1 MKRRIFVSSAVVLS
15 LIVGAGTAGASE
27 WKPKDSTLWSPGP
40 VQELESVPGT
50 SAPKPGVE
58 VPEEQVDAWAP
69 KDVYWPPATE
79 AEVDLGATAPIPAG
93 SLFTNPGLAKGPAA
107 PMPDPSRVGD
117 APVWVAPAAAEDAPR
132 SGKAD
137 VELED
142 RAAAEKA
149 GLQGMLVSVRPGE
162 GVTEGGPVKVSVDVS
177 HISGSF
183 SADWLSRTQL
193 VALPECALTTPDRPE
208 CRKQTPLTTTKDG
221 DRPGLLS
228 AEVPLAAPEGAAQS
242 LSADSGTAGGATV
255 FGAAVSPNGPAGS
268 FAATSLGSS
277 GSWSSGSNTG
287 GFSWSY
293 PIAVPE
299 GLGGTK
305 PSVGLSYSSQAVDGR
320 TAATNNQASWI
331 GEGWDYSPGFIERS
345 FKPCTEDGQT
355 GSGDL
360 CLAGQS
366 VTFSLGGESSALVK
380 DDTTGKWRLKNDD
393 ASKVERLTGAVNGT
407 DNDEYWKVTTTD
419 GTQYYFGLG
428 HKPETTTGPATNS
441 AWTVPV
447 YGNNTGEDCNKSTF
461 EASWCQQAWRW
472 NLDFVVDTRGGL
484 ITYTYGTETNR
495 YKRGIST
502 ANPTG
507 TLTPY
512 IRGGSLEKIT
522 YGSKLS
528 DAATVKPT
536 AQVLFETDERCLP
549 VPDVFDC
556 AKEKLTAANQTKWP
570 DVPFDQKCEAT
581 GTCENYSPTFWS
593 TKRLTKITTQVLDSA
608 GGYDNVDSYALTHQF
623 RDPKDGTAPSLW
635 LASVRRTG
643 YDGAATF
650 TLPQVVFYGLPLN
663 NRVDSS
669 SDGPAMNR
677 HRVVKIKSETGK
689 ITDIGYADADCSPGA
704 GLPTAADANTKRCF
718 PVYWNKDPRSPN
730 DPSLDWFHKYVVDHV
745 TEMDPFGGSPDQRVS
760 YEYVGGAAWHR
771 DDEELTKDEYRTW
784 NQFRGYGQVIT
795 RAGTAPDVVSKT
807 ASFYLRGMDGDVRA
821 NKTKRAVTFTNI
833 AGNAVKD
840 SNHLAGTLRELQ
852 TFASD
857 GGELVSTAQHDPWI
871 PPVTATH
878 SRGDDLPPLT
888 AQMQGTALS
897 QQKVLLAN
905 KTWRT
910 TSQAV
915 DYDTTYGLQRTVLDK
930 ADGLPEICTKT
941 YYVRKITDPDYIVDR
956 VSQVL
961 RTQAACD
968 VDPTEANT
976 LDGSR
981 VQYDNKPFGTLDGPG
996 DPTNTSVLDR
1006 FESGVHKY
1014 IPKSTTAYDAY
1025 GRVTSTTDAAGATTK
1040 TAYTPAAPAR
1050 PTTLKVTN
1058 AKNWTTTTTLHP
1070 LRGLPVKTVDQNNRT
1085 TEIAYDELG
1094 RTTQVWLPGRAR
1106 TQSASKVF
1114 TYDLN
1119 QFDTSS
1125 VTSQTLRARGDYA
1138 TSISILDAMG
1148 QQIQTQSVPLD
1159 NAENTRLITD
1169 TDYDSRGRA
1178 FATRAPFANRQ
1189 SVPVKDLFTPDE
1201 TLVPAKNVTLY
1212 DGLGRPVTNIFYS
1225 KAKEQWRS
1233 STAYP
1238 GADRVDTTPPQ
1249 GGSATSSITDARG
1262 RKTELRQYKIGTPT
1276 GAYDTTR
1283 YGYDTVGQLTQITD
1297 PAGNDWTY
1305 EYDLQGRQTKA
1316 VDPDKGTSTSTYDV
1330 ADRPVSS
1337 TDARGTTIFT
1347 NYDILGRPT
1356 TRNLNAA
1363 DGTKLAE
1370 YEYDTLLPGLA
1381 TGSTSWVA
1389 GKAWIQEVTGYDIGY
1404 RPTGSKLTV
1413 PAGEGALTGTY
1424 TTSTAYNAITGLET
1438 STDVPA
1444 AGGLPAEDLS
1454 TGRNPNGL
1462 PVSHGSNTVDYV
1474 NETNYNE
1481 LGQVQRTTFGDV
1493 PKQVVATNI
1502 LEPATGRLLRTELEK
1517 QEEAATTVNT
1527 TAYTYTANGDVTSV
1541 TNIQG
1546 AARDTQCFTY
1556 DYQGRLTEAWTDTGT
1571 TTTKPGPSVPGI
1583 GGCTNAAP
1591 SNGEIG
1597 GPAPYWQ
1604 SFTYDVTGN
1613 RKTLTD
1619 HDPGGDANK
1628 TTVTTNTYPAPGAAR
1643 PHTPISTTRRM
1654 GSNGPVTTNLTYDK
1668 AGNTLTRPDTGDAPD
1683 NLPGDGGPIQ
1693 TLTWNAEGRLAS
1705 NTTNAGTS
1713 TYIYDAAGNRLAR
1726 KDPGKTTLYAG
1737 STELSRDTVTDKVT
1751 GTRYYATP
1759 GGTTIVRTSTG
1770 KLSYVAA
1777 DHHNTGTTSIDA
1789 TTLAVQRRF
1798 TKPFGEERGT
1808 KPTAWPGERGFVG
1821 GTQDKT
1827 TGLTHIGSRE
1837 YDPAAGRFLSVD
1849 PLMLVDDPRQ
1859 HNAYQYANNSPLTNW
1874 DPTGLALDDGSGHGE
1889 KPDGTP
1895 PSNPVTPG
1903 GKAPD
1908 GSGGYRGGGPPSFRG
1923 SQCGNDPD
1931 CRNVSSSTTPWQ
1943 RWGSPRPPKTRYV
1956 QTTSGYPA
1964 QGVPQ
1969 GSINDPN
1976 RLSAPS
1982 AAEIPDLPC
1991 PPGQSQAICD
2001 LRSAHNRTM
2010 QLFGPLAG
2018 MRSGAGAAAGVKGR
2032 PATSSERAAMGVRQ
2046 GGVERTLDNSLDKTT
2061 YLNDVA
2067 GKYGINL
2074 RGSGQ
2079 EIKVVFDPDLGP
2091 GLLGVT
2097 RAVEGGRVIRV
2108 GPDGI
2113 YNDATAANTISH
2125 ELSHARYY
2133 LRNGTF
2139 KGEIHGNG
2147 DSLGDGTPYGS
2158 GNALEDWID
2167 GNR

>member
-1 MKRRIFVSSAVVLS
+1 M
-15 LIVGAGTAGASE
+15 
-27 WKPKDSTLWSPGP
+27 
-40 VQELESVPGT
+40 
-50 SAPKPGVE
+50 
-58 VPEEQVDAWAP
+58 
-69 KDVYWPPATE
+69 
-79 AEVDLGATAPIPAG
+79 
-93 SLFTNPGLAKGPAA
+93 
-107 PMPDPSRVGD
+107 
-117 APVWVAPAAAEDAPR
+117 
-132 SGKAD
+132 
-137 VELED
+137 
-142 RAAAEKA
+142 
-149 GLQGMLVSVRPGE
+149 
-162 GVTEGGPVKVSVDVS
+162 
-177 HISGSF
+177 
-183 SADWLSRTQL
+183 
-193 VALPECALTTPDRPE
+193 
-208 CRKQTPLTTTKDG
+208 
-221 DRPGLLS
+221 
-228 AEVPLAAPEGAAQS
+228 
-242 LSADSGTAGGATV
+242 
-255 FGAAVSPNGPAGS
+255 
-268 FAATSLGSS
+268 
-277 GSWSSGSNTG
+277 
-287 GFSWSY
+287 
-293 PIAVPE
+293 PE

-331 GEGWDYSPGFIERS
+331 GEGWDYSPGFVERR
-345 FKPCTEDGQT
+345 FKPCSEDGQT
-355 GSGDL
+355 NSGDL

-366 VTFSLGGESSALVK
+366 VTFSLGGKSSPLVK
-380 DDTTGKWRLKNDD
+380 DDTTGEWRLENDD
-393 ASKVERLTGAVNGT
+393 ASKVERLTGAVNGD
-407 DNDEYWKVTTTD
+407 DNGEYWKVTTTD

-461 EASWCQQAWRW
+461 EASWCKQAWRW

-484 ITYTYGTETNR
+484 ITHTYGTETNR

-507 TLTPY
+507 TLEPY
-512 IRGGSLEKIT
+512 TRGGNLEKIT

-549 VPDVFDC
+549 EKDVFDC
-556 AKEKLTAANQTKWP
+556 DASKLTAANQAKWP
-570 DVPFDQKCEAT
+570 DVPFDLKCEAT
-581 GTCENYSPTFWS
+581 GTCENYSPTFWT

-650 TLPQVVFYGLPLN
+650 TLPQVVFYGSPLN

-669 SDGPAMNR
+669 IDLRPAMNR
-677 HRVVKIKSETGK
+677 HRIVKIKSETGK
-689 ITDIGYADADCSPGA
+689 ITDVVYAGADCSPGA

-718 PVYWNKDPRSPN
+718 PVYWNPDPRSPN
-730 DPSLDWFHKYVVDHV
+730 DPELDWFHKYVVDRV
-745 TEMDPFGGSPDQRVS
+745 TELDPFGGSPDQVVS

-795 RAGTAPDVVSKT
+795 RAGKAPDIVSKT
-807 ASFYLRGMDGDVRA
+807 ASFHLRGMDGDVRA

-833 AGNAVKD
+833 AGTAVKD

-871 PPVTATH
+871 PAVTATH

-888 AQMQGTALS
+888 AQMQGTVLS

-905 KTWRT
+905 KAWRT

-915 DYDTTYGLQRTVLDK
+915 DYDTNYGLQRTVLDK
-930 ADGLPEICTKT
+930 ADGLPDVCTT
-941 YYVRKITDPDYIVDR
+941 TSYVRNTTTRIVDR

-961 RTQAACD
+961 RTQAACT
-968 VDPTEANT
+968 VAATEANT
-976 LDGSR
+976 LGGSR

-1025 GRVTSTTDAAGATTK
+1025 GRVTSATDAAGATTK
-1040 TAYTPAAPAR
+1040 TAFTPAAPAR
-1050 PTTLKVTN
+1050 ATTLKVTN

-1070 LRGLPVKTVDQNNRT
+1070 LRGLPVKTVDQNNRI
-1085 TEIAYDELG
+1085 TEIAYDEVG

-1106 TQSASKVF
+1106 TQSANKVF
-1114 TYDLN
+1114 TYELN

-1125 VTSQTLRARGDYA
+1125 VTSQTLRAGETYA

-1159 NAENTRLITD
+1159 NASKTRLISD
-1169 TDYDSRGRA
+1169 TAYDSRGRA
-1178 FATRAPFANRQ
+1178 FKTSGTYVNKD
-1189 SVPVKDLFTPDE
+1189 SVPVKDRFPADE
-1201 TLVPAKNVTLY
+1201 NMIPAQTVTQY
-1212 DGLGRPVTNIFYS
+1212 DGLGRPVAGIFYS

-1233 STAYP
+1233 TTTYP

-1249 GGSATSSITDARG
+1249 GGSATSSIMDARG
-1262 RKTELRQYKIGTPT
+1262 RKTELRQYKVGTPT

-1316 VDPDKGTSTSTYDV
+1316 VDPDKGTSTSAYDV
-1330 ADRPVSS
+1330 ADRLVSS

-1389 GKAWIQEVTGYDIGY
+1389 GKAWSQEVTGYDIGY

-1413 PAGEGALTGTY
+1413 PPGEGALTGTY
-1424 TTSTAYNAITGLET
+1424 TTSTAYNLITGLAT

-1444 AGGLPAEDLS
+1444 VGGLPAEDLS

-1462 PVSHGSNTVDYV
+1462 PVSFGSNTVDYV
-1474 NETNYNE
+1474 NYTDYNE
-1481 LGQVQRTTFGDV
+1481 LGQVQRTTFGDS

-1502 LEPATGRLLRTELEK
+1502 LDPATGRLLKTALDK
-1517 QEEAATTVNT
+1517 QEEAVSSVNS
-1527 TAYTYTANGDVTSV
+1527 TAYTYTPNGDVTSV

-1583 GGCTNAAP
+1583 GGCTNTAP

-1619 HDPGGDANK
+1619 HDPAGDANK
-1628 TTVTTNTYPAPGAAR
+1628 TAVTTNTYPAPGAAR
-1643 PHTPISTTRRM
+1643 PHTPISTTRKM
-1654 GSNGPVTTNLTYDK
+1654 GDGGPVTTNLTYDK
-1668 AGNTLTRPDTGDAPD
+1668 TGNTLTRPDTGDAPD
-1683 NLPGDGGPIQ
+1683 TLPGDGGPIQ
-1693 TLTWNAEGRLAS
+1693 TLTWNAEGRLAT

-1737 STELSRDTVTDKVT
+1737 TDELTRDTATDKVT

-1759 GGTTIVRTSTG
+1759 GGTTIVRTSAG

-1789 TTLAVQRRF
+1789 ATLAVQRRF

-1808 KPTAWPGERGFVG
+1808 KPTAWPGEQGFVG

-1827 TGLTHIGSRE
+1827 TGLTHIGARD

-1849 PLMLVDDPRQ
+1849 PVMTVGDPRH
-1859 HNAYQYANNSPLTNW
+1859 HNGYSYSYNSPITFS
-1874 DPTGLALDDGSGHGE
+1874 DPSGMR
-1889 KPDGTP
+1889 PDGLCGGNTSTCTP
-1895 PSNPVTPG
+1895 SDSKSGASVNYHESWQYTGKKGWNWSSWIVDKKETSRRYENFTSITWTWLTEARKLELNATALAGVVRYGVSSVTATASAWTGPG
-1903 GKAPD
+1903 SSWITGKVEAAYDWAAEKAGIDTSDPLYED
-1908 GSGGYRGGGPPSFRG
+1908 TYLLAGVGSLVIGSGGGSGAKGICHSFLPGTDVALADGSSKNIEDVEVGDEVLATDPETGKTYGKTVLDTIRTEDDKDFTDVTVTTPEGPSSIIATDTHPFWVPNLDRWVDAG
-1923 SQCGNDPD
+1923 SLNVGDTLRTASGTHVKILELKRFTKRQRTHDLTIADIHTYYVLAGATPVLVHNCGFFKNLFKSKAQVANEALLASRVPTNLGDLAGIKTPDLGDPKKLADTRNMSDQRLLEAINDPD
-1931 CRNVSSSTTPWQ
+1931 EMG
-1943 RWGSPRPPKTRYV
+1943 GSVVISNGEVVGGNHRIAEALRRMNAGNKTF
-1956 QTTSGYPA
+1956 S
-1964 QGVPQ
+1964 
-1969 GSINDPN
+1969 
-1976 RLSAPS
+1976 
-1982 AAEIPDLPC
+1982 PDRKIL
-1991 PPGQSQAICD
+1991 
-2001 LRSAHNRTM
+2001 
-2010 QLFGPLAG
+2010 
-2018 MRSGAGAAAGVKGR
+2018 V
-2032 PATSSERAAMGVRQ
+2032 VR
-2046 GGVERTLDNSLDKTT
+2046 
-2061 YLNDVA
+2061 
-2067 GKYGINL
+2067 
-2074 RGSGQ
+2074 
-2079 EIKVVFDPDLGP
+2079 
-2091 GLLGVT
+2091 
-2097 RAVEGGRVIRV
+2097 
-2108 GPDGI
+2108 
-2113 YNDATAANTISH
+2113 
-2125 ELSHARYY
+2125 
-2133 LRNGTF
+2133 
-2139 KGEIHGNG
+2139 
-2147 DSLGDGTPYGS
+2147 
-2158 GNALEDWID
+2158 
-2167 GNR
+2167 

>member
-1 MKRRIFVSSAVVLS
+1 M
-15 LIVGAGTAGASE
+15 
-27 WKPKDSTLWSPGP
+27 
-40 VQELESVPGT
+40 QEAESVPGK
-50 SAPKPGVE
+50 SAPKAGEE

-69 KDVYWPPATE
+69 KDVYWPPATD
-79 AEVDLGATAPIPAG
+79 AEVDLGAKAPIPADG
-93 SLFTNPGLAKGPAA
+93 SLFTNPDLPKGPAA
-107 PMPDPSRVGD
+107 PTPDPSRVGD
-117 APVWVAPAAAEDAPR
+117 APVWVAPAATEDAPR
-132 SGKAD
+132 SGKAE

-162 GVTEGGPVKVSVDVS
+162 GVTKGGPVKVSVDVS

-183 SADWLSRTQL
+183 GADWLSRAQL
-193 VALPECALTTPDRPE
+193 VTLPECALTTPERPE
-208 CRKQTPLTTTKDG
+208 CRKQTPLATTKDG

-242 LSADSGTAGGATV
+242 LSADAGTSGEATV
-255 FGAAVSPNGPAGS
+255 FGASSSPSGPAGS
-268 FAATSLGSS
+268 YAATSLGAS

-293 PIAVPE
+293 PIGLPE

-305 PSVGLSYSSQAVDGR
+305 PNVALSYSSQAVDGR

-331 GEGWDYSPGFIERS
+331 GEGWDYSPGFVERR
-345 FKPCTEDGQT
+345 FKPCAEDGQT
-355 GSGDL
+355 GSGDQ
-360 CLAGQS
+360 CLAGENA
-366 VTFSLGGESSALVK
+366 VFSLDGKSSALVK
-380 DDTTGKWRLKNDD
+380 DDTTGKWRLENDD
-393 ASKVERLTGAVNGT
+393 ASRVERLTSAVNGD
-407 DNDEYWKVTTTD
+407 DNGEYWKVTTTD

-428 HKPETTTGPATNS
+428 HKPGSPTASATNS
-441 AWTVPV
+441 AWTMPV

-461 EASWCQQAWRW
+461 ETSWCTQAWRW
-472 NLDFVVDTRGGL
+472 NLDFVVDSNGGL
-484 ITYTYGTETNR
+484 ITYTYDTETNR
-495 YKRGIST
+495 YKRGVSN

-507 TLTPY
+507 TLTQY
-512 IRGGSLEKIT
+512 VRGGNLKKIT
-522 YGSKLS
+522 YGSKLN
-528 DAATVKPT
+528 DADTVKPT
-536 AQVLFETDERCLP
+536 AQVLFDVEERCLP
-549 VPDVFDC
+549 EEGVFDC
-556 AKEKLTAANQTKWP
+556 APEKLNAANKTKWP
-570 DVPFDQKCEAT
+570 DVPFDQQCAAT
-581 GTCENYSPTFWS
+581 GTCENYSPTFWT
-593 TKRLTKITTQVLDSA
+593 TKRLTKITTQVLDST
-608 GGYDNVDSYALTHQF
+608 GSYDNVDSYALTHQF

-643 YDGAATF
+643 YDDTASF

-669 SDGPAMNR
+669 IDQRPAMNR
-677 HRVVKIKSETGK
+677 HRIVKIKSETGK
-689 ITDIGYADADCSPGA
+689 ITDVHYADADCSPGA
-704 GLPTAADANTKRCF
+704 GLPAAADANTKRCF
-718 PVYWNKDPRSPN
+718 PVYWNKDPKSPN
-730 DPSLDWFHKYVVDHV
+730 NPELDWFHKYVVDKV
-745 TEMDPFGGSPDQRVS
+745 TEQDPFGGSRDQEVR
-760 YEYVGGAAWHR
+760 YEYLGGTAWHR
-771 DDEELTKDEYRTW
+771 DDDELTKTEYRTW

-795 RAGTAPDVVSKT
+795 RAGLAPDAVSKT
-807 ASFYLRGMDGDVRA
+807 SAYYLRGMDGDFKA
-821 NKTKRAVTFTNI
+821 DNKTTRSVTFTDI
-833 AGNAVKD
+833 AGKPVKD

-871 PPVTATH
+871 PEVTATH
-878 SRGDDLPPLT
+878 SRGDGDGRPPLT
-888 AQMQGTALS
+888 ARMQGTALS
-897 QQKVLLAN
+897 QQKVLLAD

-915 DYDTTYGLQRTVLDK
+915 DYDETYGLQRTVLDK
-930 ADGLPEICTKT
+930 ADGLPDICTT
-941 YYVRKITDPDYIVDR
+941 NSYVRKITDTVYIVDR

-961 RTQAACD
+961 RTQAACGD
-968 VDPTEANT
+968 TATEANT

-996 DPTNTSVLDR
+996 LPTNTSVLDR
-1006 FESGVHKY
+1006 FDSGVHKY
-1014 IPKSTTAYDAY
+1014 IAKSTTAYDTY
-1025 GRVTSTTDAAGATTK
+1025 GRITSTTDAAGATTK
-1040 TAYTPAAPAR
+1040 TAYTPAGPAR
-1050 PTTLKVTN
+1050 ATTLKVTN

-1085 TEIAYDELG
+1085 TEATYDELG

-1106 TQSASKVF
+1106 SESASKVF
-1114 TYDLN
+1114 AYDLN
-1119 QFDTSS
+1119 QFGTSS
-1125 VTSQTLRARGDYA
+1125 VTSQTLRANQSYA

-1148 QQIQTQSVPLD
+1148 QQVQTQSVPLD
-1159 NAENTRLITD
+1159 NSATTRLITD
-1169 TDYDSRGRA
+1169 TYYDSRGRA
-1178 FATRAPFANRQ
+1178 FKTSGTYFNKD
-1189 SVPVKDLFTPDE
+1189 SIPVKNRFTPVE
-1201 TLVPAKNVTLY
+1201 TLVPAQSITQY
-1212 DGLGRPVTNIFYS
+1212 DGLGRPVANIFSS
-1225 KAKEQWRS
+1225 KTIEQWRA
-1233 STAYP
+1233 TIAYP

-1249 GGSATSSITDARG
+1249 GGSATSTIIDARG
-1262 RKTELRQYKIGTPT
+1262 SKTQLRQYKVGTPT

-1297 PAGNDWTY
+1297 PAGNDWSY

-1316 VDPDKGTSTSTYDV
+1316 VDPDKGTSTSTYDT
-1330 ADRPVSS
+1330 ADRLVSS

-1381 TGSTSWVA
+1381 TGSTSWVG
-1389 GKAWIQEVTGYDIGY
+1389 GKAWTQEVTGYDIGY

-1424 TTSTAYNAITGLET
+1424 TTSTAYNLITGLET

-1444 AGGLPAEDLS
+1444 VGGLPAEDLS

-1462 PVSHGSNTVDYV
+1462 PVSYGSNTVDYV
-1474 NETNYNE
+1474 NEIDYNE

-1502 LEPATGRLLRTELEK
+1502 LDPATGRILRTELDK
-1517 QEEAATTVNT
+1517 QQEAVTSVNT
-1527 TAYTYTANGDVTSV
+1527 TAYTYTPNGDVTSV

-1583 GGCTNAAP
+1583 GGCTNTTP
-1591 SNGEIG
+1591 ETSSIG

-1619 HDPGGDANK
+1619 HDPAGDANK
-1628 TTVTTNTYPAPGAAR
+1628 TAVTTNTYPAPGTAR
-1643 PHTPISTTRRM
+1643 PHTPISTTRKT
-1654 GSNGPVTTNLTYDK
+1654 GSNGAVTTNLTYDK
-1668 AGNTLTRPDTGDAPD
+1668 TGNTLTRPDTGDSPQT
-1683 NLPGDGGPIQ
+1683 LPGDSDPIQ
-1693 TLTWNAEGRLAS
+1693 TLTWNAEGKLAT
-1705 NTTNAGTS
+1705 NTTNTGTS

-1726 KDPGKTTLYAG
+1726 KDPGKTTLYTG
-1737 STELSRDTVTDKVT
+1737 SDELTRDTATDKVT

-1759 GGTTIVRTSTG
+1759 GGTTIVRTSAG

-1789 TTLAVQRRF
+1789 ATLAVQRRF

-1808 KPTAWPGERGFVG
+1808 QPTAWPGEKGFVG

-1827 TGLTHIGSRE
+1827 TGLTHIGARE

-1849 PLMLVDDPRQ
+1849 PLMVVDDPRQ

-1874 DPTGLALDDGSGHGE
+1874 DPTGLVIDDGTGHGE
-1889 KPDGTP
+1889 KPDGSP

-1903 GKAPD
+1903 GKD
-1908 GSGGYRGGGPPSFRG
+1908 HNNSGGYRGGGPPRFSG
-1923 SQCGNDPD
+1923 SKCGNDPD
-1931 CRNVSSSTTPWQ
+1931 CRSVSSSTTPWQ
-1943 RWGSPRPPKTRYV
+1943 RHWGKPYTPPRRV
-1956 QTTSGYPA
+1956 QTNSGYPA

-1969 GSINDPN
+1969 GSILDPN
-1976 RLSAPS
+1976 RLNGPS
-1982 AAEIPDLPC
+1982 ATEIPDLPC
-1991 PPGQSQAICD
+1991 AAGQSQEICD

-2010 QLFGPLAG
+2010 QLFGPIAEMRAG
-2018 MRSGAGAAAGVKGR
+2018 
-2032 PATSSERAAMGVRQ
+2032 
-2046 GGVERTLDNSLDKTT
+2046 
-2061 YLNDVA
+2061 
-2067 GKYGINL
+2067 I
-2074 RGSGQ
+2074 
-2079 EIKVVFDPDLGP
+2079 
-2091 GLLGVT
+2091 
-2097 RAVEGGRVIRV
+2097 RAVEGPQGTRPGGNLKGVNPSGSETNCAKCAVATDLRLQGQSAVAGPGNITDASVLEAHFGSTFRPTSGR
-2108 GPDGI
+2108 DGI
-2113 YNDATAANTISH
+2113 AGD
-2125 ELSHARYY
+2125 L
-2133 LRNGTF
+2133 LRR
-2139 KGEIHGNG
+2139 
-2147 DSLGDGTPYGS
+2147 GDGARGIVYGFDTDGS
-2158 GNALEDWID
+2158 GRIIWGHYFNAVND
-2167 GNR
+2167 GGNVKFLDGQSGGYADMTWEHMDFMHTGGGK